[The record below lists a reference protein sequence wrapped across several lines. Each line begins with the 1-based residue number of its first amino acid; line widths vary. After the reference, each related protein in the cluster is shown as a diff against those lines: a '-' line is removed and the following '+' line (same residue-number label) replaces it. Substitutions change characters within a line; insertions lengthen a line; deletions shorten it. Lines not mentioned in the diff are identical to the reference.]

1 MLLGLGLVLIVEGM
15 IYALAPDLSRRIVAM
30 LRALSDAELRRVGI
44 LAALLGLVLAWSA
57 TLLGV
62 N

>member
-15 IYALAPDLSRRIVAM
+15 IYALAPDLLRRIVA
-30 LRALSDAELRRVGI
+30 LLGALSDAELRRVGI